1 MSQRDSG
8 PSGPDD
14 LGPAPQT
21 EPESAREPQSVVETP
36 PDRIVSINRAT
47 LRGVDFRKARFD
59 KFELA
64 GCLFVACDFRA
75 VRFDKRLQPLF
86 LAAPQSIFRDCRFD
100 GADLRH
106 VRSGQARFERCTFDD
121 AAIDGWRTE
130 VAEFVGCRFAGALG
144 TVVFYGKPTGTS
156 ARRVEPLRKHNAFEG
171 NDFRD
176 ADLDHVTF
184 TNGVD
189 LTTQRL
195 PTSERYVLLDRF
207 PQRLARA
214 QVEVL
219 RWEVQEERV
228 PALAFLRELAMR
240 FKDQRQIFASRVA
253 ATGHSAR
260 VQTRVWSVL
269 ERVLGYAP

>member
-1 MSQRDSG
+1 VSQRDSG

-121 AAIDGWRTE
+121 AAIDAF
-130 VAEFVGCRFAGALG
+130 VANFQAPGNLAGGFAHYRA
-144 TVVFYGKPTGTS
+144 V
-156 ARRVEPLRKHNAFEG
+156 AAQRRAEASDDPPPP
-171 NDFRD
+171 
-176 ADLDHVTF
+176 
-184 TNGVD
+184 
-189 LTTQRL
+189 QPPIPL
-195 PTSERYVLLDRF
+195 PTCVRWAQCDPTLPAEWSD
-207 PQRLARA
+207 RLAETFPNLDFAPFPDAGHFPHREQPDRA
-214 QVEVL
+214 SAEIGTFF
-219 RWEVQEERV
+219 ER
-228 PALAFLRELAMR
+228 L
-240 FKDQRQIFASRVA
+240 
-253 ATGHSAR
+253 SAPDW
-260 VQTRVWSVL
+260 Q
-269 ERVLGYAP
+269 A